1 MILKT
6 LTTTCL
12 VTLSSLAFAQAT
24 MTNGPELDN
33 DKENK
38 MNRMLG
44 GDDNS
49 FYSYRIRSKGKGT
62 SFFVE
67 KYDKKTLKPLFTKEI
82 NLGEEGNTKIEDVE
96 YTQGNVFIFR
106 RQ

>member
-1 MILKT
+1 MNFKT
-6 LTTTCL
+6 IATTCL
-12 VTLSSLAFAQAT
+12 VSLSSLGFSQAT

-33 DKENK
+33 DKVNK

-49 FYSYRIRSKGKGT
+49 YYCYRIRSKGKGT

-67 KYDKKTLKPLFTKEI
+67 K
-82 NLGEEGNTKIEDVE
+82 
-96 YTQGNVFIFR
+96 FICA
-106 RQ
+106 